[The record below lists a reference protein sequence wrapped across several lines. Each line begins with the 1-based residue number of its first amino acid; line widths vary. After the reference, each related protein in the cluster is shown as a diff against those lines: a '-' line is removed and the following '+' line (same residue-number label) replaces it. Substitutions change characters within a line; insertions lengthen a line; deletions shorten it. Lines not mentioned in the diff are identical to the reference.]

1 MLLLHYHYTSN
12 ANLYQTFSMQSCIIL
27 IMHDGY
33 PVKAMKEQRKS
44 YIVFQVIRGF
54 RKSST
59 EKGKG
64 NKNFKVP
71 FFKGFIFTG
80 GLAYTEKNRS
90 FVSTQAFPFRQLTLT
105 LSPTSG
111 DSLRLACFPCFTISR
126 DVFI

>member
-1 MLLLHYHYTSN
+1 
-12 ANLYQTFSMQSCIIL
+12 
-27 IMHDGY
+27 
-33 PVKAMKEQRKS
+33 MKNQRKCN
-44 YIVFQVIRGF
+44 IVFSGNTGF
-54 RKSST
+54 LEDNR
-59 EKGKG
+59 EKRKG

-80 GLAYTEKNRS
+80 GLVYTEKNRS

-126 DVFI
+126 DVFYMSHFVIFIFTYIML